1 MSTILCAM
9 CLCKL
14 NNLIVK
20 QSVQICIFLNHKVA
34 QDIDGIISTTVKR
47 HRRTEGIMG
56 GVSGAKLYTVYHCI
70 SCSISLFST
79 RDIIR
84 ELDRIFYIAVVSSEW
99 LYFKTIIGFI
109 SAYSLTFGWLNQ

>member
-9 CLCKL
+9 CLCKEFCKL

-47 HRRTEGIMG
+47 HRRSEGITG
-56 GVSGAKLYTVYHCI
+56 GISGAKLYTVYTITSAVQSHC
-70 SCSISLFST
+70 LAPVT
-79 RDIIR
+79 
-84 ELDRIFYIAVVSSEW
+84 SSV
-99 LYFKTIIGFI
+99 
-109 SAYSLTFGWLNQ
+109 N